1 MLLKFKNIIFISTFI
16 FFSKWLSIIYLNGE
30 IDISN
35 SLLFDLQDHQYFP
48 SIHALAN
55 LNFYPTYNNEIESLN
70 TIIYPIFSIIFHSI
84 SFKLFNVYGFIITEF
99 FIIIFFFIILSS
111 IFEKIGF
118 TNNLSLILSI
128 IIFLLPII
136 VNTYFNDTLY
146 INSIDELFNLRVPR
160 PSITNLYLLLFI
172 RLLLSIEKFKD
183 FNFKRLII
191 FGVLFSLMFNTFY
204 YNFAVSGLFFL
215 FYYLFFFF
223 KLSNKSYV
231 ISIKNLSILF
241 ISFLFFSIPTFLLIF
256 LGEPDYSARVG
267 LTKIYYFE
275 KKIILLSHF
284 ITNLLTL
291 KFIFIFILISSCYLF
306 LKNLKFYE
314 LNKINLL
321 YFIFLSSFLSPLIF
335 VLLSP
340 FISEGY
346 HFTNLLVSIS
356 FFILFVYIF
365 LIINFYFK
373 NFINRKIL
381 LNIFLVI
388 LLSFYSFNSF
398 LNIKQNPN
406 FKKKNDFDELV
417 KFLEQ
422 KKIKRNMNVL
432 AFDSQLL
439 TKLILNDH
447 NNLYFVLGIFTSMDD
462 DTFENQIIKIFKF
475 LDFNEYQFIDTFQN
489 FKSGWRYINPLVG
502 KTFYHKY
509 QANKLITFSDIDDF
523 TLEES
528 NFIKKTSPLNSM
540 QFIIPNNELDRLKNK
555 YINYNYLKIK
565 TPELIVFNKIDDFF
579 YKYVDL
585 DVQLFC
591 NIDLNQSYS
600 IYLKRSSEL
609 KC

>member
-99 FIIIFFFIILSS
+99 FIILFFFVILSS
-111 IFEKIGF
+111 IFEKIGISK
-118 TNNLSLILSI
+118 NLSLTLSI

-136 VNTYFNDTLY
+136 VDTYFYNILY
-146 INSIDELFNLRVPR
+146 INSIDELFNLRIPR
-160 PSITNLYLLLFI
+160 PSVSNLYLLLFI
-172 RLLLSIEKFKD
+172 RFLLSIEKFKD

-204 YNFAVSGLFFL
+204 YNLAISGLLFL
-215 FYYLFFFF
+215 FYYLYFFF
-223 KLSNKSYV
+223 KLPNKSYV
-231 ISIKNLSILF
+231 ICVKNLSILF
-241 ISFLFFSIPTFLLIF
+241 SSFLFFSIPTFLLIY
-256 LGEPDYSARVG
+256 LGEPDYSRRVG
-267 LTKIYYFE
+267 LTEIYYFE
-275 KKIILLSHF
+275 KKLILLSHF
-284 ITNLLTL
+284 IKNFLTL
-291 KFIFIFILISSCYLF
+291 KFIFVFTLISSCYLF
-306 LKNLKFYE
+306 LKNLKFYDS
-314 LNKINLL
+314 NKINLL
-321 YFIFLSSFLSPLIF
+321 YFIFLSSFLSPLLF

-340 FISEGY
+340 QISEGY
-346 HFTNLLVSIS
+346 HFINLLVSIS
-356 FFILFVYIF
+356 FFILSVYLF

-373 NFINRKIL
+373 NFINRKIVF
-381 LNIFLVI
+381 NIFVVI

-406 FKKKNDFDELV
+406 FKKKNHLDELV
-417 KFLEQ
+417 KFLE
-422 KKIKRNMNVL
+422 KKKLKKNMNIL
-432 AFDSQLL
+432 AFDSEFL

-462 DTFENQIIKIFKF
+462 DIFENQILKIFKF
-475 LDFNEYQFIDTFQN
+475 LNFDEYQFIDTFQN
-489 FKSGWRYINPLVG
+489 YKVGWRYINPFVG

-509 QANKLITFSDIDDF
+509 QANKLITFSVIDDF

-528 NFIKKTSPLNSM
+528 NFINKTSPLNSM
-540 QFIIPNNELDRLKNK
+540 QFIIPKNELDRLKNK
-555 YINYNYLKIK
+555 YINYNYSKFK
-565 TPELIVFNKIDDFF
+565 TPDLIVFNKIDDFF

-585 DVQLFC
+585 DDQLFC
-591 NIDLNQSYS
+591 NIDLNESYS

>member
-1 MLLKFKNIIFISTFI
+1 MLLKFKNIIFISTFV

-35 SLLFDLQDHQYFP
+35 SLLFDLKDHQYFT

-55 LNFYPTYNNEIESLN
+55 LDFYPTYNTEIESLN

-84 SFKLFNVYGFIITEF
+84 SFKLFNIYGFIITEF
-99 FIIIFFFIILSS
+99 FIIIFFFFILSS

-118 TNNLSLILSI
+118 SNNLSLTLSI

-136 VNTYFNDTLY
+136 VDTYFYNTLY
-146 INSIDELFNLRVPR
+146 INSIDELFNLRIPR
-160 PSITNLYLLLFI
+160 PSVSNLYFLLFI

-183 FNFKRLII
+183 FNFKRLTII
-191 FGVLFSLMFNTFY
+191 GVLFSLMFNTFY
-204 YNFAVSGLFFL
+204 YNLAISGTLFL
-215 FYYLFFFF
+215 FYYLYFFFN
-223 KLSNKSYV
+223 LSNKSYV
-231 ISIKNLSILF
+231 ISLKNLIILF
-241 ISFLFFSIPTFLLIF
+241 TSFLISSIPTFLL
-256 LGEPDYSARVG
+256 LYYGEPDYSVRVG
-267 LTKIYYFE
+267 LTEIHHFE

-284 ITNLLTL
+284 IKNFFTL
-291 KFIFIFILISSCYLF
+291 KFIFVFTLISSCYLF
-306 LKNLKFYE
+306 LKNFKFYDI
-314 LNKINLL
+314 NKINLL

-340 FISEGY
+340 IISEGY
-346 HFTNLLVSIS
+346 HFMNLLVSIS
-356 FFILFVYIF
+356 FFILFVYLF

-373 NFINRKIL
+373 NFINRRMI
-381 LNIFLVI
+381 LNIFSVI
-388 LLSFYSFNSF
+388 LLSFYSFNFF

-417 KFLEQ
+417 KFLE
-422 KKIKRNMNVL
+422 KKKLKKNMNIL
-432 AFDSQLL
+432 AFDSEFL

-462 DTFENQIIKIFKF
+462 DMFENQIIKIFKF
-475 LDFNEYQFIDTFQN
+475 LNFDENQFIDTFQN
-489 FKSGWRYINPLVG
+489 FKVGWRYINSFAG

-528 NFIKKTSPLNSM
+528 NFIIKTSPLNSM
-540 QFIIPNNELDRLKNK
+540 QFIIPNNELERLKNK
-555 YINYNYLKIK
+555 YINYNYSKLK
-565 TPELIVFNKIDDFF
+565 TPDLIVFNKNDDFF

-591 NIDLNQSYS
+591 NIDLNQSFS
-600 IYLKRSSEL
+600 IYFKRSSEL